1 MEAHEYAK
9 MFNLETHYWWYQ
21 GLDELVLHY
30 IKQCRAD
37 TPLKILD
44 AGCGTG
50 RMVELL
56 HEYGIIEGIDYS
68 SVAIDFC
75 KRRGL
80 KNTKVLDLNTWEP
93 AADMYNTIISLDV
106 IYHAGIT
113 DDIAILRKFYTAL
126 KPQGILILNLP
137 AFECLRRDHDSV
149 TLGKRRYRK
158 NRTVRIL
165 KQIGFNS
172 IMASYRLPVLFVFV
186 MLKKLLSRKQP
197 SSESDLKELPTYI
210 NKSLFFI
217 NHIENKIITSGIR
230 LPFGSSLFIVCKKCA

>member
-1 MEAHEYAK
+1 MEVHEYAR

-50 RMVELL
+50 RMTELL

-75 KRRGL
+75 KKRGL
-80 KNTKVLDLNTWEP
+80 KNTKVMDLNTWEP
-93 AADMYNTIISLDV
+93 AADMYDTIVSLDV

-126 KPQGILILNLP
+126 KPQGTLILNLP
-137 AFECLRRDHDSV
+137 AFDCLRREHDQV
-149 TLGKRRYRK
+149 VFGKRRYQRYK
-158 NRTVRIL
+158 TVREL
-165 KQIGFNS
+165 NQIGFNS

-186 MLKKLLSRKQP
+186 MLKKLVSRKQT
-197 SSESDLKELPTYI
+197 SLESDLKELPTYI
-210 NKSLFFI
+210 NKFLFFI

-230 LPFGSSLFIVCKKCA
+230 LPFGSSLFIVCKK

>member
-1 MEAHEYAK
+1 MEAHEYAR

-50 RMVELL
+50 RMTELL

-75 KRRGL
+75 KKRGL
-80 KNTKVLDLNTWEP
+80 KNTKVVDLNTWEP
-93 AADMYNTIISLDV
+93 AADMYNTIVSLDV

-126 KPQGILILNLP
+126 KPQGTLILNLP
-137 AFECLRRDHDSV
+137 AFDCLRREHDQV
-149 TLGKRRYRK
+149 VLGKRRYRK
-158 NRTVRIL
+158 IQDSQRVKSNR
-165 KQIGFNS
+165 F
-172 IMASYRLPVLFVFV
+172 
-186 MLKKLLSRKQP
+186 
-197 SSESDLKELPTYI
+197 
-210 NKSLFFI
+210 
-217 NHIENKIITSGIR
+217 
-230 LPFGSSLFIVCKKCA
+230 

>member
-1 MEAHEYAK
+1 MEAHEYAR
-9 MFNLETHYWWYQ
+9 MFNLETRYWWYQ

-30 IKQCRAD
+30 IKQCRTD

-50 RMVELL
+50 RMTELL

-75 KRRGL
+75 KKRGL
-80 KNTKVLDLNTWEP
+80 KNTEVMDLNTWEP

-113 DDIAILRKFYTAL
+113 DDIAILRKFYKAL
-126 KPQGILILNLP
+126 KPQGTLILNLP
-137 AFECLRRDHDSV
+137 AFDCLRREHDQV
-149 TLGKRRYRK
+149 VFGKRRYQRYK
-158 NRTVRIL
+158 TVREL
-165 KQIGFNS
+165 NQIGFNS

-186 MLKKLLSRKQP
+186 MLKKLVSRKQT

-210 NKSLFFI
+210 NKFLFFI

-230 LPFGSSLFIVCKKCA
+230 LPFGSSLFIVCKK

>member
-21 GLDELVLHY
+21 GLNELVLHY

-75 KRRGL
+75 KKRGL
-80 KNTKVLDLNTWEP
+80 KNTEVMDLNTWEP
-93 AADMYNTIISLDV
+93 AADMYDTIVSLDV

-113 DDIAILRKFYTAL
+113 DDLAILRKFYTAL
-126 KPQGILILNLP
+126 KPQGTLILNLP
-137 AFECLRRDHDSV
+137 AFDCLRRDHDSV
-149 TLGKRRYRK
+149 VLGKRRYRK

-186 MLKKLLSRKQP
+186 MLKKLVSPKQT

-210 NKSLFFI
+210 NKFLFFI

-230 LPFGSSLFIVCKKCA
+230 LPFGSSLFIVCKK

>member
-21 GLDELVLHY
+21 GLNELVLHY

-50 RMVELL
+50 RMTELL

-75 KRRGL
+75 KKRGL
-80 KNTKVLDLNTWEP
+80 KNTTVMDLNTWEP
-93 AADMYNTIISLDV
+93 AADMYDTIVSLDV

-137 AFECLRRDHDSV
+137 AFDCLQREHDQV
-149 TLGKRRYRK
+149 VFGKRRYQRYK
-158 NRTVRIL
+158 TVREL
-165 KQIGFNS
+165 NQIGFS
-172 IMASYRLPVLFVFV
+172 CIVSTYRLPALFIFI
-186 MLKKLLSRKQP
+186 MLKNLLSRKQP
-197 SSESDLKELPTYI
+197 SLESDLKELPTYI
-210 NKSLFFI
+210 NKFLFFI

-230 LPFGSSLFIVCKKCA
+230 LPFGSSLFIVCKK